1 MIPDKQTKPGPDDD
15 AEAAQLH
22 DALGALEVSE
32 ADDPTPRETAT
43 LRSDVIAAS
52 KALDRKQ
59 KPPLKPKPLPHRIAR
74 VMHDLN
80 DELFTVTTI
89 ADFVA
94 AVIPDGQQH
103 DDAVQIYE
111 AGTRATADVVRLHDA
126 IEDDRSAAT
135 ASVPA
140 TPPEERSGQ
149 A

>member
-1 MIPDKQTKPGPDDD
+1 MTPDIPAKPGPDDSL
-15 AEAAQLH
+15 EAVQLH

-32 ADDPTPRETAT
+32 ADDPTPMETAT

-59 KPPLKPKPLPHRIAR
+59 KPPPKPKPLPHRIAR

-94 AVIPDGQQH
+94 AVSPAGQQH
-103 DDAVQIYE
+103 DDAVEIYE
-111 AGTRATADVVRLHDA
+111 AGTRATADVVRLQDA
-126 IEDDRSAAT
+126 ITDDRSAAS
-135 ASVPA
+135 AS
-140 TPPEERSGQ
+140 TRTLQSQERPGRK
-149 A
+149 